1 MRRPLCC
8 VCVAFVVT
16 VFIYLQMN
24 PAPAPTLCLEEGS
37 NVTLQGKVVQKYVQK
52 DELVV
57 QLDHVSASQPKQK
70 IDGRVLCYLELGER
84 GDVPKAGSVIAV
96 AGKVSGFGRARN
108 PGEFDAQGYYQILG
122 VAFRLYKAEVIAQG
136 SSYSGCRE
144 YLYQIR
150 RSLEGVFDRVLAPK
164 DASVMKA
171 ILLGSKSGLD
181 EESKQLFQKS
191 GIAHIFAI
199 SGFHITMLGMGFYH
213 ILRKL
218 WIPQP
223 LCAVVS
229 VGVMAAYGEMVGM
242 SSSAYRAILMFGLQ
256 LAAQMLR
263 RTYDMLTALA
273 VAAMLILMEEP
284 RYLYHSGFQL
294 SFGAILGI
302 GCLSEIIKPV
312 RWKFLEPL
320 SVSVRIFLVHFPI
333 MLAAYYEFPVYSFL
347 LNLVIIPAMS
357 VLMAAGLVCLGAGSL
372 PAVIGSVPAKTA
384 GGLCHLLLAGFE
396 RLCTVSLRLPFA
408 NWVVGRPDTWRIC
421 VFCAVVVYLYA
432 AHQYG
437 VFLSA
442 RAPERG
448 LYHTKGAVRGQGE
461 QTVGL
466 PAVIKFAAV
475 LAAVT
480 LISENPA
487 DGVSVTFLDVGQG
500 DCIWIESAGGEQFL
514 VDGGSS
520 SKSKTGQYTI
530 VPFLKYNGVA
540 TLDAV
545 FLTHLDSDH
554 ISGIMEMLKDSSQTM
569 DIRIKR
575 LCISDAV
582 IEDEPYEEL
591 LMLCERRQI
600 PIYRLKAGDS
610 MEAGGLR
617 FEVLHPS
624 AGYETASRNASSLV
638 MKLEAEGVTALLTGD
653 VEADGEQA
661 AGQLLQ
667 QSGFAG
673 IDIYKAAHHGSKYSN
688 TQALLAQL
696 QPETA
701 IISCGENNRYGH
713 PHAETVARLEQTGS
727 GIWMTKDTG
736 AITIHIRKGCYTIET
751 FINDSLAEQK

>member
-24 PAPAPTLCLEEGS
+24 PATAPGLCLEEGS
-37 NVTLQGKVVQKYVQK
+37 RATLQGRVVQKYVQK
-52 DELVV
+52 DEWVL
-57 QLDHVSASQPKQK
+57 QLDHVSALQPKQK
-70 IDGRVLCYLELGER
+70 IDGKVLCYLEQNER
-84 GDVPKAGSVIAV
+84 GSMPKAGSIIAV
-96 AGKVSGFGRARN
+96 EGKVSGFSGARN

-122 VAFRLYKAEVIAQG
+122 VAFRIYKAEVIAQG
-136 SSYSGCRE
+136 SSYSGYRE
-144 YLYQIR
+144 QLFQIR
-150 RSLEGVFDRVLAPK
+150 YFLEGIFDQVLTSK
-164 DASVMKA
+164 DASIMKA

-199 SGFHITMLGMGFYH
+199 SGLHITMLGMGLYQ

-223 LCAVVS
+223 LCAVMA

-273 VAAMLILMEEP
+273 IAAMLILMEEP
-284 RYLYHSGFQL
+284 RYLYYSGFQL

-312 RWKFLEPL
+312 RWKVLEPL
-320 SVSVRIFLVHFPI
+320 SASFRIFLIHFPI
-333 MLAAYYEFPVYSFL
+333 MLSVYYEFPVYSFL

-372 PAVIGSVPAKTA
+372 SVVFGLGLAKIA
-384 GGLCHLLLAGFE
+384 GGVCHMLIAGFE
-396 RLCTVSLRLPFA
+396 GLCTVSLRFPFA
-408 NWVVGRPDTWRIC
+408 NWITGRPDTWRIY
-421 VFCAVVVYLYA
+421 VFCAVVLFLYA

-437 VFLSA
+437 AYLSA
-442 RAPERG
+442 RASKGG
-448 LYHTKGAVRGQGE
+448 LRHTEGAACV
-461 QTVGL
+461 VL
-466 PAVIKFAAV
+466 PAFIKFAAV
-475 LAAVT
+475 LSAVV
-480 LISENPA
+480 LISDNPV
-487 DGVSVTFLDVGQG
+487 DGVSITFLDVGQG

-520 SKSKTGQYTI
+520 SKNKTGQYTI
-530 VPFLKYNGVA
+530 VPFLKYKGVS

-554 ISGIMEMLKDSSQTM
+554 ISGILEMLEGSGQTL
-569 DIRIKR
+569 DIKIKR

-582 IEDEPYEEL
+582 LEDEPYEEL
-591 LMLCERRQI
+591 QTLCERRHI

-610 MEAGGLR
+610 MEARGLR

-624 AGYETASRNASSLV
+624 AGYEAVSRNASSLV
-638 MKLEAEGVTALLTGD
+638 MKLEAGTVTALLTGD
-653 VEADGEQA
+653 VEADGEKA
-661 AGQLLQ
+661 AVGQLLQ
-667 QSGFAG
+667 QSDFAG

-688 TQALLAQL
+688 TQALLSQL

-713 PHAETVARLEQTGS
+713 PHAETVERLEQMGS
-727 GIWMTKDTG
+727 GIWVTKDTG

-751 FINDSLAEQK
+751 FIKNQNKNKG